1 MRCNIVSWESEYGEW
16 DEQVDTG
23 GGWGEKDEKREV
35 EEIMLKLI

>member
-16 DEQVDTG
+16 DEQE
-23 GGWGEKDEKREV
+23 GWGEKDEKREV